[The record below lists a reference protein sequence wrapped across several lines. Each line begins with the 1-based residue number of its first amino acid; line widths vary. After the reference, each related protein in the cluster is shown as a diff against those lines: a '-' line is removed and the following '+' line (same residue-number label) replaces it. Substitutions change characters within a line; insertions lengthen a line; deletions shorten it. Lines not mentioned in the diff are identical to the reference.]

1 MDWIGKK
8 KLKRFFS
15 ELEFA
20 DRKCCTI
27 RRWTIYLSEYNLSSI
42 FNIRHLGCLR
52 SVYAITSPWQF
63 MVCVLYMLHLMVV
76 YDQCTLNAS
85 PYCCL
90 WSLNLKYVTLVVYGH
105 CTLYQVTNWQ
115 FMVIVLYML
124 YLMVVYDQCTLYYVS
139 NWQFMVSVLYIMSQ
153 IGSLWS
159 VYSICFTSWSFTV
172 SVLYITPPWQFMV
185 IVLYNTSPWQFMVS
199 VLYITSPWQFMASV
213 LYTLHL
219 MVMIYGRCTL

>member
-90 WSLNLKYVTLVVYGH
+90 WSVYSIIRHLGNLWPV
-105 CTLYQVTNWQ
+105 
-115 FMVIVLYML
+115 FSMIR
-124 YLMVVYDQCTLYYVS
+124 YL
-139 NWQFMVSVLYIMSQ
+139 
-153 IGSLWS
+153 GSLWS
-159 VYSICFTSWSFTV
+159 VYSIICQLGNLWSVYTIIRYLCSLW
-172 SVLYITPPWQFMV
+172 SVYSI
-185 IVLYNTSPWQFMVS
+185 IC
-199 VLYITSPWQFMASV
+199 
-213 LYTLHL
+213 HL
-219 MVMIYGRCTL
+219 GCLWPVYSIIRHLGCLWPVFSIIRYLGS